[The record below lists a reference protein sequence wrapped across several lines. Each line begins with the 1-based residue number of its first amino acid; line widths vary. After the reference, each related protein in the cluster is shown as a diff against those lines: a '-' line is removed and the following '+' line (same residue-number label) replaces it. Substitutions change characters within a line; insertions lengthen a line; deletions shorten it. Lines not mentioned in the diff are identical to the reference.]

1 MPYFGLG
8 LHIGDTEADATVGPP
23 RPGPGAPDG
32 VIQAENLDFL
42 TLENG
47 NFLAFD

>member
-8 LHIGDTEADATVGPP
+8 LHIGDTEADATVGPLP
-23 RPGPGAPDG
+23 SGPDG